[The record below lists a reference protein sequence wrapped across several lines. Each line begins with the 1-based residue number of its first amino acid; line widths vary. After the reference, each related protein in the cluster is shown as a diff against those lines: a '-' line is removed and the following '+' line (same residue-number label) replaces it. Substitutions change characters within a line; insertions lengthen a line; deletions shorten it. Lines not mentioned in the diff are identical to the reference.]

1 VCGRLF
7 GKPDGAVGQIGFQI
21 LFDSRNKFNIS
32 VIPCDRQGGMGM
44 ERKLQ
49 KDSWIMWV
57 LKSLL
62 VSYVITGILLL
73 LLAVALFRFE
83 LNEKAVSAAIVAIY
97 IIATLLGGII
107 IGKFAKVRRY
117 LWGMGLGIGYFALLL
132 LITLG
137 VYRTLNGDA
146 ANLVTTLILCAGGG
160 MAGGMLS

>member
-1 VCGRLF
+1 
-7 GKPDGAVGQIGFQI
+7 
-21 LFDSRNKFNIS
+21 
-32 VIPCDRQGGMGM
+32 M
-44 ERKLQ
+44 EKKLQ
-49 KDSWIMWV
+49 KDSWVMWI

-73 LLAVALFRFE
+73 LLAVALFKFE

-97 IIATLLGGII
+97 IMATLLGGIV
-107 IGKFAKVRRY
+107 IGKFARVRRY
-117 LWGMGLGIGYFALLL
+117 LWGLGLGIGYFALLL

-146 ANLVTTLILCAGGG
+146 VNLVTTLILCAGGG

>member
-1 VCGRLF
+1 
-7 GKPDGAVGQIGFQI
+7 
-21 LFDSRNKFNIS
+21 
-32 VIPCDRQGGMGM
+32 M

-49 KDSWIMWV
+49 KDSWVMWI

-73 LLAVALFRFE
+73 LLAVALFKFE

-97 IIATLLGGII
+97 IMATLLGGII

-117 LWGMGLGIGYFALLL
+117 LWGLGLGIGYFALLM

-146 ANLVTTLILCAGGG
+146 ANMVTTFILCAGGG

>member
-1 VCGRLF
+1 
-7 GKPDGAVGQIGFQI
+7 
-21 LFDSRNKFNIS
+21 
-32 VIPCDRQGGMGM
+32 MGM
-44 ERKLQ
+44 EKKLQ
-49 KDSWIMWV
+49 KDSWVMWI

-73 LLAVALFRFE
+73 LLAVALFKFE

-97 IIATLLGGII
+97 IMATLLGGIV
-107 IGKFAKVRRY
+107 IGKFARVRRY
-117 LWGMGLGIGYFALLL
+117 LWGLGLGIGYFALLL

-146 ANLVTTLILCAGGG
+146 VNLVTTLILCAGGG

>member
-1 VCGRLF
+1 
-7 GKPDGAVGQIGFQI
+7 
-21 LFDSRNKFNIS
+21 
-32 VIPCDRQGGMGM
+32 MGM

-160 MAGGMLS
+160 MAGGTLS

>member
-1 VCGRLF
+1 
-7 GKPDGAVGQIGFQI
+7 
-21 LFDSRNKFNIS
+21 
-32 VIPCDRQGGMGM
+32 M
-44 ERKLQ
+44 EKKLQ
-49 KDSWIMWV
+49 KDSWVMWI

-73 LLAVALFRFE
+73 LLAVALFKFE
-83 LNEKAVSAAIVAIY
+83 LNEKAVSAAIVVIY
-97 IIATLLGGII
+97 IMATLLGGIV
-107 IGKFAKVRRY
+107 IGKFARVRRY
-117 LWGMGLGIGYFALLL
+117 LWGLGLGIGYFALLL

>member
-1 VCGRLF
+1 
-7 GKPDGAVGQIGFQI
+7 
-21 LFDSRNKFNIS
+21 
-32 VIPCDRQGGMGM
+32 M
-44 ERKLQ
+44 EKKLQ
-49 KDSWIMWV
+49 KDSWVMWI

-73 LLAVALFRFE
+73 LLAVALFKFE

-97 IIATLLGGII
+97 IMATLLGGIV
-107 IGKFAKVRRY
+107 IGKFARVRRY
-117 LWGMGLGIGYFALLL
+117 LWGLGLGIGYFALLL

-146 ANLVTTLILCAGGG
+146 ANMVTTLILCAGGG

>member
-1 VCGRLF
+1 
-7 GKPDGAVGQIGFQI
+7 
-21 LFDSRNKFNIS
+21 
-32 VIPCDRQGGMGM
+32 M

-49 KDSWIMWV
+49 KDSWVMWV

-62 VSYVITGILLL
+62 VSYVVTGIQLL

-97 IIATLLGGII
+97 IMATLLGGII

-117 LWGMGLGIGYFALLL
+117 LWGLGLGIGYFALLL

-146 ANLVTTLILCAGGG
+146 ANLITTFVLCAGGG

>member
-1 VCGRLF
+1 
-7 GKPDGAVGQIGFQI
+7 
-21 LFDSRNKFNIS
+21 
-32 VIPCDRQGGMGM
+32 M